1 MARIF
6 VYDGRQ
12 IPDPDPRLSVDEV
25 RKRLADFFPEL
36 TNSDVQETKQGDD
49 TVHTFTRRLGTK
61 GMKRRRKV
69 CGGVTSHSGILA
81 ILRRVPAKR
90 LAVFDLARELITPE
104 GEVSL
109 DLAIAREV
117 ELSLALDEAEAYSK
131 STKVALEAL
140 RRIPAR

>member
-49 TVHTFTRRLGTK
+49 TLYTFTRRLGTK
-61 GMKRRRKV
+61 GLRRRRKV
-69 CGGVTSHSGILA
+69 SGHETSHSDILA

-90 LAVFDLARELITPE
+90 LAVFDLARDLITPE
-104 GEVSL
+104 GEVSF

-117 ELSLALDEAEAYSK
+117 ELTLALDEAETYSK
-131 STKVALEAL
+131 STNLAYEAL
-140 RRIPAR
+140 RRLPAR